1 MSTPSWHYTIG
12 KAFLLFIYLKI
23 RNCELQTTK
32 GYTCIGSCSSLVC
45 QGLYICPVITKQSQ
59 DLPYNLVQLHPIY
72 CTWNPFLYA
81 DHHQVAERYAKRKK
95 PSTVSHLCYGMMLSK
110 NKSSYH
116 ISSLIYIYIY
126 IYLSF
131 RQVIDK
137 RNILAVQT
145 LRNMIM
151 GSTLMATT
159 LILLCAGLATVISST
174 YSVQACGAR
183 VEFMI
188 ALKYFAFL
196 ILFLFS
202 FFMHSMF
209 IKFTNQVVI
218 LINTMEDPQ
227 STMTKYVSDVLEKG
241 FLLNTVGNRVF
252 YIALPL
258 LLWIFG
264 PMLVFFCFVTMVLIL
279 YILDFVLVCK

>member
-23 RNCELQTTK
+23 RNCEFQTTK

-81 DHHQVAERYAKRKK
+81 DHHQVTERYAKRKK

-126 IYLSF
+126 IY
-131 RQVIDK
+131 I
-137 RNILAVQT
+137 
-145 LRNMIM
+145 
-151 GSTLMATT
+151 
-159 LILLCAGLATVISST
+159 C
-174 YSVQACGAR
+174 
-183 VEFMI
+183 
-188 ALKYFAFL
+188 
-196 ILFLFS
+196 LFGRSLTRGTS
-202 FFMHSMF
+202 W
-209 IKFTNQVVI
+209 
-218 LINTMEDPQ
+218 Q
-227 STMTKYVSDVLEKG
+227 SK
-241 FLLNTVGNRVF
+241 
-252 YIALPL
+252 P
-258 LLWIFG
+258 
-264 PMLVFFCFVTMVLIL
+264 
-279 YILDFVLVCK
+279 